1 VEGIREGKLES
12 YASSRGGGRLM
23 KAEKE
28 RERGEDVKLM
38 VDEKDMGEDTID
50 QILLGHV

>member
-1 VEGIREGKLES
+1 MEGIWESILES

-28 RERGEDVKLM
+28 RERGEDAKLM
-38 VDEKDMGEDTID
+38 VEKDMGEDTIG
-50 QILLGHV
+50 QILQGHV